1 MTIVEVGPRDGL
13 QNEQAAVS
21 TADKIE
27 FINRLSAAGLP
38 VIEVMRSTP
47 VVRKII
53 AEQETALLSQAIAN
67 QDSGM
72 QLFDQHLAKL
82 HKAELISGTEALR
95 LATNPEALAM
105 MMRGLSTKDLQTSLV
120 S

>member
-1 MTIVEVGPRDGL
+1 MQL
-13 QNEQAAVS
+13 AANLDAVIS
-21 TADKIE
+21 Q
-27 FINRLSAAGLP
+27 RLAKTRNGKDRIP

-53 AEQETALLSQAIAN
+53 AEQETSLLTQAIAN
-67 QDSGM
+67 QDNGM

-82 HKAELISGTEALR
+82 HKEELISGTEALR

-120 S
+120 R